1 MQKTAYLMP
10 QLILSLTPLNLE
22 TLPVRAAVN
31 HMKFIGTLLTNSEL
45 AAMSA
50 DELEQFA
57 ERGQDYRLMLSCS
70 VLKALKVPEGCIFE
84 AEYGSEFGG
93 LYPVT
98 VRIAPKGG
106 SAAVEWYVSSA
117 GTECDGWSACRVD
130 SAGQVTDLYFDVH
143 FLPDNLNALLANEA
157 QHYQEV
163 AA

>member
-1 MQKTAYLMP
+1 MP
-10 QLILSLTPLNLE
+10 VMMSQLILSLTPPNLE
-22 TLPVRAAVN
+22 TLPARVAVK

-45 AAMSA
+45 DAMSA

-57 ERGQDYRLMLSCS
+57 ERGQDYRLLLSCS

-106 SAAVEWYVSSA
+106 SPAVEWYVSSA
-117 GTECDGWSACRVD
+117 GTECDGWSVCRVN
-130 SAGQVTDLYFDVH
+130 SAGQVTDLYYERH
-143 FLPDNLNALLANEA
+143 FLPDHLNAVLAQEV
-157 QHYQEV
+157 QRLITEV